1 MCMKLGKITYSSI
14 RLSEYVKD
22 YMKWVY
28 LLQACSFVIT
38 GVILKRYNIYMM
50 SFSRV
55 YFDFERS
62 CETLMYVA
70 RSCLF
75 MYNITEN
82 GGKTPWMI
90 FRIEGLS
97 GCCYSSSG

>member
-1 MCMKLGKITYSSI
+1 MKLGKITYSSI
-14 RLSEYVKD
+14 RLSEYVQGLFE
-22 YMKWVY
+22 MS
-28 LLQACSFVIT
+28 LSITSFFFYNNRSYTDKVI
-38 GVILKRYNIYMM
+38 IYMMIVM

-82 GGKTPWMI
+82 GGKTP
-90 FRIEGLS
+90 
-97 GCCYSSSG
+97 